1 MHTYLTQIAPQR
13 STQYGALAEHLAPIE
28 LALSPFATLVQKSEL
43 ATIGGQRYL
52 RVTAAEALEE
62 LVRRQA
68 GQLAA
73 TRGWFELREDV
84 GGEAGPWLRPLEIE
98 AASRWP
104 EELVSA
110 RRYKGKT
117 NELFTKFLCN
127 VARHSSAYAN
137 TRWRDLRVLDPLAG
151 GGTTLFTAL
160 SLGADAYGIEKSLED
175 VQGTAAFFRQ
185 FCKEADIDCDER
197 EERMKGVGRR
207 WRFTIGEQTLA
218 AAAGD
223 AADGAKLLNGC
234 KRPHLIVTDLPYGV
248 QHNGPLLQLLE
259 AALPAWQAWL
269 EPGGAIIFSWDATR
283 FPREQMIAHAESCCT
298 LRARQGG
305 PYDAMAHAVD
315 RVIRK
320 RDVVV
325 MGC

>member
-1 MHTYLTQIAPQR
+1 MDTYLAAIAPQR

-28 LALSPFATLVQKSEL
+28 LELSPIGTCIGAPALV
-43 ATIGGQRYL
+43 TVGGQRYL
-52 RVTAAEALEE
+52 RVNASEPLDE
-62 LVRRQA
+62 LVCEHGGRMA
-68 GQLAA
+68 T
-73 TRGWFELREDV
+73 TRGWFELREELSEV
-84 GGEAGPWLRPLEIE
+84 RGTWLRPLEL
-98 AASRWP
+98 ASVSVWP

-117 NELFTKFLCN
+117 NELFTRFLCN

-137 TRWRDLRVLDPLAG
+137 TNWRELRLLDPLAG

-160 SLGADAYGIEKSLED
+160 SLGADAFGIEKSLED

-185 FCKEADIDCDER
+185 FCKEAAIDCDER

-207 WRFTIGEQTLA
+207 WRFTIGAQTLV

-223 AADGAKLLNGC
+223 AADAAALLNGM

-248 QHNGPLLQLLE
+248 QHNGPLLDLL
-259 AALPAWQAWL
+259 ASALPAWQAWL
-269 EPGGAIIFSWDATR
+269 EPGGAIAFSWDATR
-283 FPREQMIAHAESCCT
+283 FPREQMIAYVERCCA
-298 LRARQGG
+298 LRVRRGG

-315 RVIRK
+315 RVIRR

-325 MGC
+325 MG